1 METKEHIDMNK
12 NIKAEIRKEVLKR
25 REALDQEVRRQASLK
40 LADRIIGHQ
49 WFYRSDTILIF
60 ASYGSEIDTKEILL
74 EALRTGK
81 RVYVPKVEGEQMN
94 FYRIETFVQLCPGYK
109 GIPEP
114 ILETAAN
121 GHNDSAI
128 SAEPYQYVVEEMPNT
143 LMIMPGVAFDPFRN
157 RIGYGKGF
165 YDKYLADKPE
175 LQLRTIAVGFRC
187 QQVEEIPAQ
196 ESDIKPYQVILV

>member
-1 METKEHIDMNK
+1 MEIKGHIDMDK
-12 NIKAEIRKEVLKR
+12 GKIRKEVLKR
-25 REALDQEVRRQASLK
+25 REAIDKEEHRLASLK

-49 WFYRSDTILIF
+49 WFYGSDTILVF
-60 ASYGSEIDTKEILL
+60 ASYGSEIDTTEIIL

-94 FYRIETFVQLCPGYK
+94 FYRIESLAQLRPGYK
-109 GIPEP
+109 GILEP
-114 ILETAAN
+114 ILETDTT
-121 GHNDSAI
+121 GHNGPGI
-128 SAEPYQYVVEEMPNT
+128 CAEPYRYVVEEMTHT

-165 YDKYLADKPE
+165 YDKYLADKQE
-175 LQLRTIAVGFRC
+175 LQFRTIAVGFRC

-196 ESDIKPYQVILV
+196 ETDMKPYQVILV

>member
-1 METKEHIDMNK
+1 MEIKGHIDMDK
-12 NIKAEIRKEVLKR
+12 GKIRKEVLKR
-25 REALDQEVRRQASLK
+25 REAIDKEEHRLASLK

-49 WFYRSDTILIF
+49 WFYGSDTILVF
-60 ASYGSEIDTKEILL
+60 ASYGSEIDTTEIIS

-81 RVYVPKVEGEQMN
+81 RVYVPKVEGGQMN
-94 FYRIETFVQLCPGYK
+94 FYRIESFAQLRPGYK

-114 ILETAAN
+114 ILETATT
-121 GHNDSAI
+121 GHNDSGI
-128 SAEPYQYVVEEMPNT
+128 CAEPYQYVVEEMPRT
-143 LMIMPGVAFDPFRN
+143 LMIMPGVAFDLFRN

-187 QQVEEIPAQ
+187 QQVESIPAQ